1 MRWPGLRW
9 AGLLALA
16 AAPLAGQAQQ
26 GAGPADACIEVE
38 VDGQRAPASFA
49 CLSQRLAPTPTPTP
63 TTAPRAGAAEA
74 PASEAIVRRPS
85 NQLGLFNRAA
95 TGHRMGNQFGR
106 SAFPQRP

>member
-1 MRWPGLRW
+1 MRWP
-9 AGLLALA
+9 GLLALA
-16 AAPLAGQAQQ
+16 AAPLVGQAQP
-26 GAGPADACIEVE
+26 GAGPTDACIEVE

-49 CLSQRLAPTPTPTP
+49 CLSQKLAPAAPA
-63 TTAPRAGAAEA
+63 APRAGAAEA
-74 PASEAIVRRPS
+74 LASEAIVRRPS